1 MDTETDPTANQIRPL
16 VEQIYESEGLT
27 DALTDEAAGLLLQWG
42 EQQLQHLAHLHLSQ
56 ADLENAAHT
65 LQQAMRTVNHL
76 MEQRAG
82 LSDVEMIQYLIKL
95 VDQVI
100 TLTLIAQQIT
110 PLEHTDGQ
118 ETEANC

>member
-1 MDTETDPTANQIRPL
+1 MDTEAATTANQIRRL

-42 EQQLQHLAHLHLSQ
+42 EQQLQNLAHLHLSQ
-56 ADLENAAHT
+56 ADLEKAAHT

-110 PLEHTDGQ
+110 PPEVADGQ
-118 ETEANC
+118 ET

>member
-1 MDTETDPTANQIRPL
+1 MNIEADTTENQIRPL

-27 DALTDEAAGLLLQWG
+27 DALTDEAAKLLLQWG
-42 EQQLQHLAHLHLSQ
+42 EQQLQNLAYLHLSQ
-56 ADLENAAHT
+56 ADLKNAAHT

-76 MEQRAG
+76 VEQRAG
-82 LSDVEMIQYLIKL
+82 LSDVEMIRHLIKL

-110 PLEHTDGQ
+110 PPENDDDQ
-118 ETEANC
+118 ET